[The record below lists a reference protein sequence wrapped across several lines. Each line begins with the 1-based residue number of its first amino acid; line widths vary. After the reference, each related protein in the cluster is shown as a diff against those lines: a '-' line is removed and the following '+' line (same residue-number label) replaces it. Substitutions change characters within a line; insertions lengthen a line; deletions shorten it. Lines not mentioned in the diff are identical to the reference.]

1 MLKELTDK
9 LLKSM
14 KKLTYKINSEEVDSD
29 TAIVNVTVNS
39 VDLGGVF
46 AKVIREYFSYALAQ
60 AFSDMEISDKEV
72 WIDNESMILIE
83 KLLLTYYLGL
93 YHNLI

>member
-60 AFSDMEISDKEV
+60 AFSDME
-72 WIDNESMILIE
+72 NQ
-83 KLLLTYYLGL
+83 
-93 YHNLI
+93 

>member
-1 MLKELTDK
+1 MLKKLTDK

-29 TAIVNVTVNS
+29 TAIVETVNS

-46 AKVIREYFSYALAQ
+46 AKGIQEYFSYALAQ
-60 AFSDMEISDKEV
+60 AFSNMEISDKEV
-72 WIDNESMILIE
+72 
-83 KLLLTYYLGL
+83 
-93 YHNLI
+93 

>member
-1 MLKELTDK
+1 M
-9 LLKSM
+9 
-14 KKLTYKINSEEVDSD
+14 NSEEVDSD
-29 TAIVNVTVNS
+29 TAIVNVTVNT

-72 WIDNESMILIE
+72 
-83 KLLLTYYLGL
+83 
-93 YHNLI
+93 